1 MNCSTIDIDELL
13 RRGGGRLLYNGP
25 EGRIAQHGEDLILSD
40 ITSGKA
46 LCDCLAFLSLPREPA
61 FCVKSQDAA
70 DAVQE
75 RFHLHGRRTPCAQWV
90 YRKDTAPGFG
100 GADIRPLAEAD
111 IPLAAPHY
119 HLAHNS
125 AAYLKKRAD
134 AGELWGI
141 YEYGRLAGFMG
152 LHGEGS
158 LGILAILPEYRRK
171 GLASALEAW
180 VIDWH
185 LRRGWVPYGH
195 VIEGNKASAALQQRL
210 GLTKAELPAIW
221 VF

>member
-125 AAYLKKRAD
+125 AA
-134 AGELWGI
+134 
-141 YEYGRLAGFMG
+141 
-152 LHGEGS
+152 
-158 LGILAILPEYRRK
+158 
-171 GLASALEAW
+171 
-180 VIDWH
+180 
-185 LRRGWVPYGH
+185 
-195 VIEGNKASAALQQRL
+195 
-210 GLTKAELPAIW
+210 
-221 VF
+221 